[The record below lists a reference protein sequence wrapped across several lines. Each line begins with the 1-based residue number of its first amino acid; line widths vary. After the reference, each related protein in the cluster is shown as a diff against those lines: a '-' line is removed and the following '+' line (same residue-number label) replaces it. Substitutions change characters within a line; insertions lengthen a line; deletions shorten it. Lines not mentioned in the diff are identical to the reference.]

1 MNEKFY
7 GWHLLSIK
15 PNCYKIAEG
24 NLNRQGC
31 NVFIPKHMITIRKGN
46 RFLDQLQPL
55 FPGYVFAEISKHS
68 CDVRVLNNTRGVNK
82 IVSLTGNYYPIET
95 ALIESLRS
103 HFDNNKIFSFEASF
117 KVGDQI
123 KIESGPFT
131 SLIAKIVRAQSHSRV
146 ELLLEFLGRSV
157 RMTTSTSSISHAK
170 A

>member
-68 CDVRVLNNTRGVNK
+68 CDVRVLNNNNANK
-82 IVSLTGNYYPIET
+82 SNIPEQKTIIPKISASL
-95 ALIESLRS
+95 
-103 HFDNNKIFSFEASF
+103 F
-117 KVGDQI
+117 KVKLINKLAAFLISIFMNQI
-123 KIESGPFT
+123 YHF
-131 SLIAKIVRAQSHSRV
+131 V
-146 ELLLEFLGRSV
+146 
-157 RMTTSTSSISHAK
+157 SSNFCC
-170 A
+170 